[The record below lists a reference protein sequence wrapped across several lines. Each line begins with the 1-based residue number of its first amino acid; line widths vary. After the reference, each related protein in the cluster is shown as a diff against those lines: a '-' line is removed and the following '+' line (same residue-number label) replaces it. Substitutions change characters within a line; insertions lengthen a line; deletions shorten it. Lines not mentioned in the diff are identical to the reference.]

1 MIRNLLG
8 GLMGLIG
15 ATAAVWSPFR
25 AWYDGRHGSDYRIEE
40 LFSGSGITPDGAALL
55 ASLFL
60 PFLVAAILALVAALL
75 RSRVLMAV
83 AGVLVLGV
91 TVLWMVRQ
99 GQAAGALTVGGD
111 AGGLGDGVANA
122 FGGGVLMLL
131 GAVVMSGRRRAP
143 RRPLPAHE
151 PSAPSPAHQWAPRGG
166 EAGSGAGVG
175 TGAGAAG
182 PDADATREYQ
192 GPDSA
197 GAARQPG
204 PGATRE
210 YPGPDSAGAARQPGP
225 GATREYPQPAS
236 PDDGHGPVLGS
247 PLHEQDPA
255 PNGPDH
261 GPPLGP
267 PLNKD

>member
-75 RSRVLMAV
+75 RSRLLMAV
-83 AGVLVLGV
+83 AGVLVLGF

-143 RRPLPAHE
+143 RRTLPAHE
-151 PSAPSPAHQWAPRGG
+151 PSAPTSAHEWAPRGG
-166 EAGSGAGVG
+166 AAGSGAGTG

-182 PDADATREYQ
+182 PDPDATREYP
-192 GPDSA
+192 GPD
-197 GAARQPG
+197 
-204 PGATRE
+204 ATRE
-210 YPGPDSAGAARQPGP
+210 YPGPDSAGAARHPGP

>member
-40 LFSGSGITPDGAALL
+40 LFSGSGITADRAALL
-55 ASLFL
+55 GSLFL
-60 PFLVAAILALVAALL
+60 PFLVAAVLALVAALL
-75 RSRVLMAV
+75 RSRLLMAV
-83 AGVLVLGV
+83 AGVLVLGF

-143 RRPLPAHE
+143 RRPLPAHDPSPP
-151 PSAPSPAHQWAPRGG
+151 PSAHEWAPRGG
-166 EAGSGAGVG
+166 
-175 TGAGAAG
+175 GAGAPVPA
-182 PDADATREYQ
+182 PDRDATREH
-192 GPDSA
+192 PDA
-197 GAARQPG
+197 GAEPGATREYPRPEPG

-210 YPGPDSAGAARQPGP
+210 YPR
-225 GATREYPQPAS
+225 PAS
-236 PDDGHGPVLGS
+236 PEDGHGPVLGS